1 MPGPAS
7 ASAASLSRLS
17 IEELAQIEVSSVS
30 KRPEALADAPAA
42 VYVITREQ
50 IRDSGVTTL
59 PEALRLAPNL
69 QVARIS
75 SSSYAITARGFNNS
89 SANKLLVMIDGRSV
103 YTPLHSGVFWDVQD
117 VVLSDIERI
126 EVVSG
131 PGGTVWGA
139 NAVNGVINIVTRSAR
154 DTSGTLLAARAG
166 SDLNGVTARQGWR
179 LGDNAGVRAY
189 AKLDR
194 FDNTVKADGSPVADD
209 WNRRQAGFRADWTAD
224 HAITVQG
231 DAYSGTLKQPN
242 NPDLSVAGGNLLGRW
257 SRELGPGHGVQVQ
270 AYYDHTL
277 REQPGFFRTEL
288 STYDVDLQHHFN
300 WGPRHE
306 IIWGGGVRDWRDH
319 TVGGP
324 LLAFVPADSKLR
336 LSNVFAQDT
345 IALREQ
351 LKLTLGVKLEHNSYT
366 GLEYQPN
373 VRLAWKSSQ
382 SQLLWS
388 SFSRAVRTPSRLDR
402 DFQVFVSLGPPY
414 NGMLLGGPS
423 FVSERVTAYELGYR
437 SQPWT
442 RTTVS
447 VSAFYNEYDRLR
459 SVEPVAGGFVLG
471 NGVAG
476 RTHGLEA
483 WSSTQVDDR
492 WRVNAGLALLSES
505 LHFQPGSADPGLPTA
520 GANDPRYRFTLQSAW
535 TLPRGW
541 SVQLNGRA
549 VGALPNPAV
558 PSYTALDAHIAYA
571 FGQDAEVSL
580 TGFNLFDP
588 RHAEFGAAPSRSEI
602 PRSILL
608 RLTWAL

>member
-1 MPGPAS
+1 MNRPGKARDAGRGGPPPEPQRAHPCKGRTRARCRPLGLALLLHAVPALAMPGPAS

-50 IRDSGVTTL
+50 IRDSGVATL
-59 PEALRLAPNL
+59 PEALRLVPNL

-89 SANKLLVMIDGRSV
+89 SANQLLVMI
-103 YTPLHSGVFWDVQD
+103 
-117 VVLSDIERI
+117 
-126 EVVSG
+126 
-131 PGGTVWGA
+131 
-139 NAVNGVINIVTRSAR
+139 
-154 DTSGTLLAARAG
+154 
-166 SDLNGVTARQGWR
+166 
-179 LGDNAGVRAY
+179 
-189 AKLDR
+189 
-194 FDNTVKADGSPVADD
+194 DGSPVADD
-209 WNRRQAGFRADWTAD
+209 WNHRQAGFRADWTAD

-288 STYDVDLQHHFN
+288 STYDVDLQHHIN

-306 IIWGGGVRDWRDH
+306 IVWGGGVRDWRDH

-373 VRLAWKSSQ
+373 VRLAWK
-382 SQLLWS
+382 
-388 SFSRAVRTPSRLDR
+388 
-402 DFQVFVSLGPPY
+402 
-414 NGMLLGGPS
+414 
-423 FVSERVTAYELGYR
+423 
-437 SQPWT
+437 
-442 RTTVS
+442 
-447 VSAFYNEYDRLR
+447 
-459 SVEPVAGGFVLG
+459 
-471 NGVAG
+471 
-476 RTHGLEA
+476 
-483 WSSTQVDDR
+483 
-492 WRVNAGLALLSES
+492 
-505 LHFQPGSADPGLPTA
+505 
-520 GANDPRYRFTLQSAW
+520 
-535 TLPRGW
+535 
-541 SVQLNGRA
+541 
-549 VGALPNPAV
+549 
-558 PSYTALDAHIAYA
+558 
-571 FGQDAEVSL
+571 
-580 TGFNLFDP
+580 
-588 RHAEFGAAPSRSEI
+588 
-602 PRSILL
+602 
-608 RLTWAL
+608 